1 MVDVLIR
8 WWESFCKVYIDQ
20 LIMTYALNIWQ
31 FYCQL
36 YLSKAEKKNY
46 AEKMINELF
55 WILFLCFDIKSSK
68 SSVFCVV

>member
-20 LIMTYALNIWQ
+20 IIMTYALNIWQ

-36 YLSKAEKKNY
+36 YLSKAEKKTMQKKWSMNY
-46 AEKMINELF
+46 FEYFFSVL
-55 WILFLCFDIKSSK
+55 ILSLQNRVYF
-68 SSVFCVV
+68 V